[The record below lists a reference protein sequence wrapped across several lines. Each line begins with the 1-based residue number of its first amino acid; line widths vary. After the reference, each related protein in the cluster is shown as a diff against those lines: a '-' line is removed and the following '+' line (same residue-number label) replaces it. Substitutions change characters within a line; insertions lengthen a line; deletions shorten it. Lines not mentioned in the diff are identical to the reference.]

1 MTRRVAGGADLESVE
16 VVLYVEWDGKGPRQ
30 MKHFGAIISVMCL
43 MGLLSVSPAGAGS
56 EGLRAAASS
65 TVRANGNLDR
75 YALKSEV
82 VGQTSVI
89 SPAPLTSS
97 KVFRDTPSISSDYS
111 VGGTTL
117 KPYIGAG
124 FGNGYGSDLER
135 SLNGGPSIQTD
146 PGLRSLFGQ
155 GLAPNEF
162 QMGIRLPF

>member
-1 MTRRVAGGADLESVE
+1 M
-16 VVLYVEWDGKGPRQ
+16 
-30 MKHFGAIISVMCL
+30 
-43 MGLLSVSPAGAGS
+43 
-56 EGLRAAASS
+56 
-65 TVRANGNLDR
+65 
-75 YALKSEV
+75 
-82 VGQTSVI
+82 
-89 SPAPLTSS
+89 
-97 KVFRDTPSISSDYS
+97 
-111 VGGTTL
+111 L